1 VTTHHRGVVRPVLL
15 ARILCSGLLITAA
28 SLAILPV
35 AVATLFTARRLY
47 AAITTRVA
55 RGLLRLWGIRMRVH
69 QDAPFPATQT
79 VYVSN
84 HSSTIDLF
92 ALVALG
98 LPNTRFF
105 LSGFLQKF
113 IPLAIL
119 ARLMG
124 TFFTVPQDRP
134 DERRRIF
141 AAAART
147 LSRTRESVYL
157 SPEGGRITTGRIG
170 AFNKGAFHIA
180 TSLRA
185 PIVPLYFYIPRDI
198 DPGAGY
204 RARPGT
210 LDVYVK
216 PAIDTS
222 AWTVDNVI
230 AQRDAVRQLFV
241 EWHEQ
246 AWPMSEVIVPAD
258 VPIGRAS
265 VFAR

>member
-1 VTTHHRGVVRPVLL
+1 MTMRDNFVERLTFT
-15 ARILCSGLLITAA
+15 ARIVLSGILITTV

-35 AVATLFTARRLY
+35 AAVTLFAARRLY
-47 AAITTRVA
+47 AAITTRLA
-55 RGLLRLWGIRMRVH
+55 QALLRVWGIRMTVH
-69 QDAPFPATQT
+69 QDAPFPAAQT

-92 ALVALG
+92 ALVAIG

-134 DERRRIF
+134 EERRWIF

-170 AFNKGAFHIA
+170 AFNKGAFHMA
-180 TSLRA
+180 TSLGA
-185 PIVPLYFYIPRDI
+185 PIVPLYFYIPREI

-204 RARPGT
+204 RARPGAI
-210 LDVYVK
+210 DVYVK

-222 AWTVDNVI
+222 TWTVENVS

-246 AWPMSEVIVPAD
+246 AWPPSPDIAAAIPMTS
-258 VPIGRAS
+258 AS
-265 VFAR
+265 AFAR

>member
-1 VTTHHRGVVRPVLL
+1 MITRDRLEWLAYITRVVLSGV
-15 ARILCSGLLITAA
+15 LISAV
-28 SLAILPV
+28 SLAIVPV
-35 AVATLFTARRLY
+35 AVVTLFAARRLY
-47 AAITTRVA
+47 AAITTYLA
-55 RGLLRLWGIRMRVH
+55 RAILRLWGLRMWVD
-69 QDAPFPATQT
+69 QSAPFPRTQT

-147 LSRTRESVYL
+147 LRRTRESVYL
-157 SPEGGRITTGRIG
+157 SPEGGRITTGQIG
-170 AFNKGAFHIA
+170 AFNKGAFHMA

-185 PIVPLYFYIPRDI
+185 PIVPLYFHIPREM

-204 RARPGT
+204 RASPGT
-210 LDVYVK
+210 FEVYVK

-222 AWTVDNVI
+222 EWTVENLL
-230 AQRDAVRQLFV
+230 AQRDGVRRLFV

-246 AWPMSEVIVPAD
+246 ARTRSQDADSPAAAAAPVPAL
-258 VPIGRAS
+258 AK
-265 VFAR
+265 

>member
-1 VTTHHRGVVRPVLL
+1 MITRACLEWLTFITRVVL
-15 ARILCSGLLITAA
+15 SGILITVV

-35 AVATLFTARRLY
+35 AVVTFFAARRLY
-47 AAITTRVA
+47 AAITTRLA
-55 RGLLRLWGIRMRVH
+55 RALLRLWGIRMRVH
-69 QDAPFPATQT
+69 QSAPFPRTQT

-113 IPLAIL
+113 VPLAIL

-147 LSRTRESVYL
+147 LRRTRESVYL
-157 SPEGGRITTGRIG
+157 SPEGGRITTGQIG
-170 AFNKGAFHIA
+170 PFNKGAFHMA
-180 TSLRA
+180 TSLHA
-185 PIVPLYFYIPRDI
+185 PIVPLYFYIPREM

-210 LDVYVK
+210 FEVYVK
-216 PAIDTS
+216 PAIDTR
-222 AWTVDNVI
+222 AWTVENLL
-230 AQRDAVRQLFV
+230 AQRDAVHRLFV

-246 AWPMSEVIVPAD
+246 AWATSHDAAAPAVSAARVPAL
-258 VPIGRAS
+258 AK
-265 VFAR
+265 